1 MLLPQAKLP
10 DRRVALLVLAIF
22 GVAYGLL
29 ALVNHYLFR
38 SYAYDLGIYNQAL
51 WDYAHLRLNTNSVM
65 RYNNLLG
72 DHFTLVQLL
81 YAPLYYLFGSYT
93 LVVVQI
99 GLVLGGGYGA
109 YRLHLLRT
117 QGRQTGAAVGLL
129 AMFLSTWGIYSA
141 LAFDYHDNV
150 LAAMLLPWLLYWLEA
165 DRRGRATMVAV
176 LMAASKEN
184 MALWVVFIALG
195 LAVLHWRVPA
205 RRRWA
210 LAVAGG
216 AAVYFLVVVK
226 LIIPALG
233 SGDAYLYQQQY
244 IAVGRSAGEAIHTL
258 LTRPG
263 YVLGLLFRNHLADS
277 NGDYVKAE
285 LHIMVLLSGGLAL
298 LRRPAYLLMLAPI
311 YGQKLLSGNISH
323 WGINAQYSVEFVPV
337 LHAALSHWLAQTSPR
352 RAQWLATGAA
362 MLALAATIV
371 SMQVRK
377 APAFDK
383 AAAQFFR
390 ARHYHREFDASAVH
404 RGLALVPATARVSAT
419 TPLVPHLAAR
429 AYIYQF
435 PYVADADYIVALRQE
450 STYPLTVAAL
460 DSQLTAYQASGRW
473 RVLLDQ
479 APLRILQRIQPLPAP
494 SRRFFGRR
502 GEGGGDSTRGPGAR
516 Q

>member
-1 MLLPQAKLP
+1 M
-10 DRRVALLVLAIF
+10 ALLVLAIF

-72 DHFTLVQLL
+72 DHFTLGQLL

-117 QGRQTGAAVGLL
+117 QGQQPGAALALL
-129 AMFLSTWGIYSA
+129 VMFLSTWGIYSA

-150 LAAMLLPWLLYWLEA
+150 LAAMLLPWLLYWFEA
-165 DRRGRATMVAV
+165 DRRGRATVIAV

-184 MALWVVFIALG
+184 MALWLIFIALG
-195 LAVLHWRVPA
+195 LAVLHWRTPA

-210 LAVAGG
+210 LVAAGVAG
-216 AAVYFLVVVK
+216 AYFLLVVK
-226 LIIPALG
+226 VIIPALG
-233 SGDAYLYQQQY
+233 SGGNYLYEQQY
-244 IAVGRSAGEAIHTL
+244 IAVGGSASEAIRTL

-263 YVLGLLFRNHLADS
+263 YVLGLLFKNHLADP

-285 LHIMVLLSGGLAL
+285 LHVMVMLSGGLAL

-311 YGQKLLSGNISH
+311 FGQKLLSSKITH

-337 LHAALSHWLAQTSPR
+337 LHAALSHWLAQAAPR

-362 MLALAATIV
+362 TLALAATIV

-377 APAFDK
+377 APGYDK
-383 AAAQFFR
+383 SASQFFR
-390 ARHYHREFDASAVH
+390 GRHYHLDFDAGAVH
-404 RGLALVPATARVSAT
+404 RALALVPAAARVSAT
-419 TPLVPHLAAR
+419 TPLVSHLAAR
-429 AYIYQF
+429 PYIYQF
-435 PYVADADYIVALRQE
+435 PYVGDSDYIVALRQA
-450 STYPLTVAAL
+450 STYPLTEAELAT
-460 DSQLTAYQASGRW
+460 QLAAYQASGEW
-473 RVLLDQ
+473 VPVLVQ
-479 APLRILQRIQPLPAP
+479 GPLTILRRRQPQPWP
-494 SRRFFGRR
+494 TRRFF
-502 GEGGGDSTRGPGAR
+502 TNPAAALTK
-516 Q
+516 